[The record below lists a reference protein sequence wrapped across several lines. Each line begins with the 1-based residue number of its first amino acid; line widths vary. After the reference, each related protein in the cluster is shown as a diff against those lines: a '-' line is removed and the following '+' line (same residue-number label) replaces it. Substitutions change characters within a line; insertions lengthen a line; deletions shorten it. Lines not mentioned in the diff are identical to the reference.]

1 MWQVLKDIITS
12 PFGSFAF
19 VAGIL
24 YLTHWVVHYLTKNVQ
39 MWSDTVEKVKTIEDN
54 IETVKND
61 LAYIKAALSLIQNN
75 GGLTQSHSPI
85 GLSKLGETVAEKM
98 GISTI
103 IGNNWENI
111 LNLIDKQGLRNAYD
125 VQQFCIETATINID
139 NFFLPE
145 DVATIKNYAYNEG
158 RPLAYYGSMIG
169 VLIRDKYFQVKGID
183 PTEVDKHDPNL
194 K

>member
-1 MWQVLKDIITS
+1 
-12 PFGSFAF
+12 
-19 VAGIL
+19 
-24 YLTHWVVHYLTKNVQ
+24 
-39 MWSDTVEKVKTIEDN
+39 MWSDKVEKVKTIEDN

-85 GLSKLGETVAEKM
+85 GLSQLGETVAEKM
-98 GISTI
+98 GISTL
-103 IGNNWENI
+103 IGKNWENI

-139 NFFLPE
+139 NFFLPG

-169 VLIRDKYFQVKGID
+169 VIIRDKYFQVKGID